1 MKGHKLLVRRSAVP
15 LPTTTGASVPV
26 PASVRESPPVDLAEA
41 FDFLRLL
48 HGEHPEQRVP
58 LRARMRQ
65 VRQSVETVGTYRHTP
80 EELTFGAR
88 VAWRNSSRCIGR
100 LYWNS
105 LKVLDRR
112 TAVTSDQ
119 IHRHLVEHLRTA
131 TNGGRVRPVISV
143 FAPETPTTAA
153 PRVWNSQLV
162 RYAGYRLDDGRVL
175 GDPANVAFTETVRRL
190 GWRARYGRFDLLPL
204 VVEGADGQGPALYD
218 LDPRDVLEVPL
229 THPEHRFFAGLGLRW
244 HAVPAISHMRLRIG
258 GVDYPLAPF
267 NGWYMGTEIG
277 ARNLTDSDRYDLLP
291 AVAAG
296 LGLDTSREDSLW
308 RDRALVETNVAV
320 LHSFRAAGVRVTDHH
335 TESRRFLTHLARE
348 EAAGRRVS
356 AEWSWIVPPMS
367 GGITPVFHRYY
378 DEQEQRPAFYLDE
391 EARDRA
397 EGRAGAPAAA
407 GGGGDS
413 GCPAGRHAPDDGGA
427 VPPAR
432 AVPPLGAPAAR
443 PAAAGVPLSGCPAG
457 GVPAGSDDH
466 G

>member
-15 LPTTTGASVPV
+15 LPLPSTASPTSP
-26 PASVRESPPVDLAEA
+26 PAAPTSAPPTDRVTPPVDLAEA
-41 FDFLRLL
+41 FDFLRLF
-48 HGEHPEQRVP
+48 HAEHPEQRVP

-65 VRQSVETVGTYRHTP
+65 VRQAVEAVGTYRHTT

-112 TAVTSDQ
+112 AATTADQ
-119 IHRHLVEHLRTA
+119 VHGHLVEHLRAA
-131 TNGGRVRPVISV
+131 TNGGRIRPVISV
-143 FAPETPTTAA
+143 FAPATPTTAA

-162 RYAGYRLDDGRVL
+162 RYAGYRLDDGRIL

-204 VVEGADGQGPALYD
+204 VVEGTDGRGPQLREI
-218 LDPRDVLEVPL
+218 DPREVLEVPL
-229 THPEHRFFAGLGLRW
+229 SHPEHPFFAGLGLRW

-296 LGLDTSREDSLW
+296 LGLDTSCEETLW

-320 LHSFRAAGVRVTDHH
+320 LHSFRAAGVRITDHH

-348 EAAGRRVS
+348 EAAGRRVP
-356 AEWSWIVPPMS
+356 AEWGWIVPPMS

-378 DEQEQRPAFYLDE
+378 DEQQLCPSFHLDPD
-391 EARDRA
+391 ARERA
-397 EGRAGAPAAA
+397 EGRTVPVGTGAGRAGAGCPVRQAGAP
-407 GGGGDS
+407 
-413 GCPAGRHAPDDGGA
+413 
-427 VPPAR
+427 
-432 AVPPLGAPAAR
+432 
-443 PAAAGVPLSGCPAG
+443 
-457 GVPAGSDDH
+457 PAGSGDRP
-466 G
+466 GPAGAAT